1 MKIDI
6 PFIKH
11 IAELS
16 RIKLSEKELKKFT
29 PQMKTILDAAKEVQE
44 VNTDGK
50 QPMKRHI
57 PFSTLREDKVS
68 ETLTQKEVLKNANH
82 KELGFVKVY
91 GKVFGDDTEES

>member
-16 RIKLSEKELKKFT
+16 RIKLSKDELEKFT
-29 PQMKTILDAAKEVQE
+29 PQMKTILDSATVVQDVDTE
-44 VNTDGK
+44 GK
-50 QPMKRHI
+50 QPMKRHV
-57 PFSTLREDKVS
+57 PFSTLREDEAG
-68 ETLTQKEVLKNANH
+68 ETLSQEEVLRNANH

-91 GKVFGDDTEES
+91 GKVFGSIEES

>member
-1 MKIDI
+1 MKIDM

-44 VNTDGK
+44 VNTEGK
-50 QPMKRHI
+50 QPMKRHV
-57 PFSTLREDKVS
+57 PFSTLRDDEVR
-68 ETLTQKEVLKNANH
+68 ETLTQEEVLKNANY
-82 KELGFVKVY
+82 KESGFIKVY
-91 GKVFGDDTEES
+91 GKVFGDVEES

>member
-1 MKIDI
+1 MKIDM

-44 VNTDGK
+44 VNTEGK
-50 QPMKRHI
+50 QPMKRHV
-57 PFSTLREDKVS
+57 PFSTLRDDEVG
-68 ETLTQKEVLKNANH
+68 ETLTQEEVLKNANY
-82 KELGFVKVY
+82 KESGFIKVY
-91 GKVFGDDTEES
+91 GKIFDDIEES

>member
-16 RIKLSEKELKKFT
+16 RIRLSKEELKKFT
-29 PQMKTILDAAKEVQE
+29 PQMKTILNAANEVQE
-44 VNTDGK
+44 VNTKGK
-50 QPMKRHI
+50 QPMKKHV
-57 PFSTLREDKVS
+57 PFSTLREDKVG
-68 ETLTQKEVLKNANH
+68 ETLTQDEVLKNANY

-91 GKVFGDDTEES
+91 GKVFGDMEES

>member
-16 RIKLSEKELKKFT
+16 RIKLSEKELEKFT
-29 PQMKTILDAAKEVQE
+29 PQMKTILDSAEELQD

-50 QPMKRHI
+50 QPMKRHV
-57 PFSTLREDKVS
+57 PFSTLRED
-68 ETLTQKEVLKNANH
+68 EAGDTLTQDEVLENANH
-82 KELGFVKVY
+82 SELGFVKVY
-91 GKVFGDDTEES
+91 GKVFGSIEES